1 MATSSRKNTRFLP
14 DSEEFNYEEF
24 PFYWL
29 ARVHAIYML
38 EMEKVLKRLGTDIPT
53 RRVLLTLKLHGTASV
68 SELATHAVNKMSTIT
83 RIVQRM
89 RDEGLVETST
99 NPDDARIT
107 DVSMTRKGEELAAL
121 IEQVTQ
127 KIVIKGYQGLSGAQ
141 LENFMK
147 TLQVIFRNFSDN

>member
-1 MATSSRKNTRFLP
+1 MVTSSRKNSRFLP

-38 EMEKVLKRLGTDIPT
+38 EMEKVLKRLGTDVPT

-147 TLQVIFRNFSDN
+147 TLQVIFHNFSDN